1 MTMSMPRAIKT
12 YRDRISTMADRVTPD
27 KRTEWSSHQEAM
39 MVDAMSKDQDRL
51 HRREIA
57 LKRTRCGRGRP
68 YKASNHINRELL
80 NKLRD
85 MEMKRVKQE
94 LDSRFEG
101 IIRD

>member
-1 MTMSMPRAIKT
+1 MTMSMPKAIKT

-27 KRTEWSSHQEAM
+27 KRNEWSSHQEAM
-39 MVDAMSKDQDRL
+39 SVDAISKEQARL
-51 HRREIA
+51 HSRETA

-85 MEMKRVKQE
+85 MEMNRVKQE

>member
-1 MTMSMPRAIKT
+1 
-12 YRDRISTMADRVTPD
+12 MANRVTLD
-27 KRTEWSSHQEAM
+27 RKNEWSSHQEAM
-39 MVDAMSKDQDRL
+39 MVDAIGKNQARL
-51 HRREIA
+51 HSRETA

-85 MEMKRVKQE
+85 EEMKRVKQE

-101 IIRD
+101 IIAD